1 MPVSDETW
9 DTRDAAVMAAI
20 GNAATAY
27 MERRLAHQLPLP
39 PEQAAALWVAFFNAC
54 ITYQPEDVPL
64 SEQYCPPCDAYYPK
78 NTEDCG
84 ECGEPLM

>member
-1 MPVSDETW
+1 MPVNDETW

-39 PEQAAALWVAFFNAC
+39 PEQAAGLWVAFFNAC
-54 ITYQPEDVPL
+54 IAYQPEDAPTG
-64 SEQYCPPCDAYYPK
+64 EQYCPHCNAYYPK
-78 NTEDCG
+78 HTEDCG